1 MSKKSLKL
9 IKYFW
14 YLNLN
19 KHCVETKANRV
30 KKRKKEKGKKD
41 LKQKIIDFAKS
52 KFKFDMVTF
61 LHKTMSSCCCGLF
74 FSFSL

>member
-14 YLNLN
+14 CLNLN
-19 KHCVETKANRV
+19 KHCVETKANQV
-30 KKRKKEKGKKD
+30 KKKKGKKD